1 MGPMNNRL
9 NRPRA
14 DACRLRADTMNSPSF
29 AFSIRLSGQMLL
41 RGGWLVPALLAWQR
55 LLDYLNDDLAR
66 LHFTPSSAL
75 VPMPDINEAANI
87 AAARQWMLLA
97 AIWLGLAILSTCV
110 GAWRARAAG
119 AVGHVEAGAGPVM
132 PAAGAATPQPT
143 ALLQQMDLLSRQ
155 VAACRESLAGESAR
169 VHALGA
175 ATDDTQRDRFERLEQ
190 RLSGL
195 EGLLQRN
202 GEQLGHQLGDL
213 RERMATGGSIN
224 QSDFGDLA
232 TGPVPL
238 LAGVGSA
245 DDLRRLRDLVL
256 NLSDLKADLRI
267 EQRQLRQ
274 RLRDL
279 PDAGAAGR
287 PKPPRAA

>member
-1 MGPMNNRL
+1 MMNL
-9 NRPRA
+9 
-14 DACRLRADTMNSPSF
+14 PSF
-29 AFSIRLSGQMLL
+29 ASSIRLVGQMLL
-41 RGGWLVPALLAWQR
+41 WGGWLVPALLAWQR

-66 LHFTPSSAL
+66 LHFTPNSAL
-75 VPMPDINEAANI
+75 LPMPDINEAANI
-87 AAARQWMLLA
+87 AAARQWMLVA
-97 AIWLGLAILSTCV
+97 AVWLGLAILSACV
-110 GAWRARAAG
+110 GAWRGRAAGRAGQPASAEGPAAPVAPAAG
-119 AVGHVEAGAGPVM
+119 AVVPP
-132 PAAGAATPQPT
+132 PALA
-143 ALLQQMDLLSRQ
+143 QQMDLLSRQ
-155 VAACRESLAGESAR
+155 VEACRESLAGEYAR
-169 VHALGA
+169 VQAMGA
-175 ATDDTQRDRFERLEQ
+175 ATDDTQRDRFARLEQ

-202 GEQLGHQLGDL
+202 GEQIGHQLGDL
-213 RERMATGGSIN
+213 RERMAAGSSTN

-238 LAGVGSA
+238 LAGAGSA

-279 PDAGAAGR
+279 PDAAGGAGSQSR
-287 PKPPRAA
+287 PRPPRAA

>member
-1 MGPMNNRL
+1 MMNL
-9 NRPRA
+9 PA
-14 DACRLRADTMNSPSF
+14 F
-29 AFSIRLSGQMLL
+29 ASSIRLVGQMLL
-41 RGGWLVPALLAWQR
+41 WGGWLVPALLAWQR

-87 AAARQWMLLA
+87 AAARQWMLVA
-97 AIWLGLAILSTCV
+97 ALWLGLAILSACV
-110 GAWRARAAG
+110 GAWRGRAAGRAGQPASAVGPVAPVGPAGSAAG
-119 AVGHVEAGAGPVM
+119 AVALP
-132 PAAGAATPQPT
+132 PALA
-143 ALLQQMDLLSRQ
+143 QQMDLLSRQ
-155 VAACRESLAGESAR
+155 VEACRESLAGEYAR
-169 VHALGA
+169 VQAMGA
-175 ATDDTQRDRFERLEQ
+175 ATDDTQRDRFARLEQ

-213 RERMATGGSIN
+213 RERMAAGGSTN

-256 NLSDLKADLRI
+256 NLSDLKADLRL

-274 RLRDL
+274 RLREL
-279 PDAGAAGR
+279 PDAGGAAGSQSR
-287 PKPPRAA
+287 PRPPRAA

>member
-1 MGPMNNRL
+1 MMNL
-9 NRPRA
+9 
-14 DACRLRADTMNSPSF
+14 PSF
-29 AFSIRLSGQMLL
+29 ASSIRLVGQMLQW
-41 RGGWLVPALLAWQR
+41 GGWLVPALLAWQR

-75 VPMPDINEAANI
+75 MPMPDINEAANI
-87 AAARQWMLLA
+87 AAARQWMLVA
-97 AIWLGLAILSTCV
+97 AVWLGLAILSACV
-110 GAWRARAAG
+110 GAWRGWAAGRAGQPASAEGPAAPVAPAAG
-119 AVGHVEAGAGPVM
+119 AVVPP
-132 PAAGAATPQPT
+132 PALA
-143 ALLQQMDLLSRQ
+143 QQMDLLSRQ
-155 VAACRESLAGESAR
+155 VEACRESLAGEYAR
-169 VHALGA
+169 VQAMGA
-175 ATDDTQRDRFERLEQ
+175 ATDDTQRDRFARLEQ

-202 GEQLGHQLGDL
+202 GEQIGHQLGDL
-213 RERMATGGSIN
+213 RERMAAGSSTN

-238 LAGVGSA
+238 LAGAGSA

-279 PDAGAAGR
+279 PDAAGGAGSQSR
-287 PKPPRAA
+287 PRPPRAA

>member
-1 MGPMNNRL
+1 MMNL
-9 NRPRA
+9 
-14 DACRLRADTMNSPSF
+14 PSF
-29 AFSIRLSGQMLL
+29 ASSIRLVGQMLL
-41 RGGWLVPALLAWQR
+41 WGGWLVPALLAWQR

-66 LHFTPSSAL
+66 LHFTPNSAL
-75 VPMPDINEAANI
+75 LPMPDINEAANI
-87 AAARQWMLLA
+87 AAARQWMLVA
-97 AIWLGLAILSTCV
+97 AVWLGLAILSACV
-110 GAWRARAAG
+110 GAWRGRAGQPASAEGPAAPVAPAAG
-119 AVGHVEAGAGPVM
+119 AVVPP
-132 PAAGAATPQPT
+132 PALA
-143 ALLQQMDLLSRQ
+143 QQMDLLSRQ
-155 VAACRESLAGESAR
+155 VEACRESLAGEYAR
-169 VHALGA
+169 VQAMGA
-175 ATDDTQRDRFERLEQ
+175 ATDDTQRDRFARLEQ

-202 GEQLGHQLGDL
+202 GEQIGHQLGDL
-213 RERMATGGSIN
+213 RERMAAGSSTN

-238 LAGVGSA
+238 LAGAGSA

-279 PDAGAAGR
+279 PDAAGGAGSQSR
-287 PKPPRAA
+287 PRPPRAA

>member
-1 MGPMNNRL
+1 MMNL
-9 NRPRA
+9 
-14 DACRLRADTMNSPSF
+14 PSF
-29 AFSIRLSGQMLL
+29 ASSIRLVGQMLL
-41 RGGWLVPALLAWQR
+41 WGGWLVPALLAWQR

-75 VPMPDINEAANI
+75 MPMPDINEAANI
-87 AAARQWMLLA
+87 AAARQWMLVA
-97 AIWLGLAILSTCV
+97 AVWLGLAILSACI
-110 GAWRARAAG
+110 GAWRWRAAGRAGQPASAEGPVAPVGPAAG
-119 AVGHVEAGAGPVM
+119 AVVPP
-132 PAAGAATPQPT
+132 PALA
-143 ALLQQMDLLSRQ
+143 QQMDLLSRQ
-155 VAACRESLAGESAR
+155 VEACRESLAGEYAR
-169 VHALGA
+169 VQAMGA
-175 ATDDTQRDRFERLEQ
+175 ATDDTQRDRFARLEQ

-202 GEQLGHQLGDL
+202 GEQIGHQLGDL
-213 RERMATGGSIN
+213 RERMAAGSSTN

-238 LAGVGSA
+238 LAGAGSA

-256 NLSDLKADLRI
+256 NLSDLKADLRL

-279 PDAGAAGR
+279 PDAAGGAGSQSR
-287 PKPPRAA
+287 PRPPRAA

>member
-1 MGPMNNRL
+1 MMNL
-9 NRPRA
+9 
-14 DACRLRADTMNSPSF
+14 PSF
-29 AFSIRLSGQMLL
+29 ASSIRLVGQMLL
-41 RGGWLVPALLAWQR
+41 WGGWLVPALLAWQR

-75 VPMPDINEAANI
+75 MPMPDINEAANI
-87 AAARQWMLLA
+87 AAARQWMLVA
-97 AIWLGLAILSTCV
+97 AVWLGLAILSACV
-110 GAWRARAAG
+110 GAWRGRAGQPASAEGPAAPVAPAAG
-119 AVGHVEAGAGPVM
+119 AVVPP
-132 PAAGAATPQPT
+132 PALA
-143 ALLQQMDLLSRQ
+143 QQMDLLSRQ
-155 VAACRESLAGESAR
+155 VEACRESLAGEYAR
-169 VHALGA
+169 VQAMGA
-175 ATDDTQRDRFERLEQ
+175 ATDDTQRDRIARHEQ

-202 GEQLGHQLGDL
+202 GEQIGHQL
-213 RERMATGGSIN
+213 
-224 QSDFGDLA
+224 GDLA

-238 LAGVGSA
+238 LAGAGSA

-279 PDAGAAGR
+279 PDAAGGAGSQSR
-287 PKPPRAA
+287 PRPPRAA